1 MISRFVISFFGT
13 PNWTRWPTQEDQ
25 RRHPD
30 GDLPPAG
37 RGRRDLEGGLCLRAE
52 QPGDGRGENEQR
64 KGGMSQRSTNWM
76 GSNEFNPLIFWI

>member
-52 QPGDGRGENEQR
+52 QPGDGAAARTNNEKVGCPNGQPT
-64 KGGMSQRSTNWM
+64 GWVVMS
-76 GSNEFNPLIFWI
+76 LIL